1 MSCLQKF
8 RMSLISSC
16 SDLMSFLTEK
26 GSALNTAEICVRRIL
41 TRSASE
47 HSNFELRSRFLRINE
62 EMRYLLERLGRE
74 KVSDDLREVGR
85 VETEESE
92 AELSVFLE
100 ILTVAGLEI
109 QPGKFI

>member
-1 MSCLQKF
+1 
-8 RMSLISSC
+8 
-16 SDLMSFLTEK
+16 
-26 GSALNTAEICVRRIL
+26 
-41 TRSASE
+41 
-47 HSNFELRSRFLRINE
+47 
-62 EMRYLLERLGRE
+62 MRYLLERLGRE

-85 VETEESE
+85 VETEEGE